1 MGRTVGCGLGPA
13 CPTNGSGPSRTVDV
27 LTTVEGGVV
36 RLRTRPS
43 LWNAMRPPSDEQS
56 ATAILRGLRPNTSLR
71 KACSLFR
78 PRGVVRDSGWRSLS
92 GVETLAWRSL
102 PRVPANANCTKL
114 RCDLST
120 IRILQNGEKHAEK
133 CLTLC

>member
-1 MGRTVGCGLGPA
+1 M
-13 CPTNGSGPSRTVDV
+13 

-102 PRVPANANCTKL
+102 PRVPANAKL
-114 RCDLST
+114 YEVAVRSFDNTNLAKRRKARREMLNT
-120 IRILQNGEKHAEK
+120 L
-133 CLTLC
+133 LTAVLKVFHYLVI